1 MGDELKVALAMEV
14 KQEEVDYHDSVVPI
28 DGEGDCGESTF
39 NWNCLLSFNV
49 QRLQDAHTL
58 SSQAA
63 SSAAAAAS
71 SAVATAASVGAGGV
85 LGDAHPLAA
94 HHHHP
99 IYLQGS
105 AHSSGGSV
113 SSAGG
118 GSPTSPL
125 RPGKEE
131 ECSLH
136 GRSSTDERQPGVE
149 DDDDS
154 QDGSSSRAQYVSAN
168 CVVFTHYQGDAAS
181 VVDEHF
187 NRALDKTTHTKDSSP
202 MSTRNFPPSF
212 WNSQHYGGAGGG
224 GHHGTSAT
232 DLYSDHYHPGDAWY
246 QYSQHH
252 RAVHDYHHHNMAA
265 QYGGLLLPGSRLHMS
280 SHAPCKAMDWQH
292 PSIESAYSSYPTMS
306 GLEAQVQDSSKDLY
320 WF

>member
-1 MGDELKVALAMEV
+1 MDYFGAL
-14 KQEEVDYHDSVVPI
+14 
-28 DGEGDCGESTF
+28 DCDF
-39 NWNCLLSFNV
+39 MFNV

-58 SSQAA
+58 SSQASNSA
-63 SSAAAAAS
+63 SS
-71 SAVATAASVGAGGV
+71 VATASVGAGGV
-85 LGDAHPLAA
+85 LGDAHPLST
-94 HHHHP
+94 HPHHP
-99 IYLQGS
+99 LYLQGS

-113 SSAGG
+113 SSNGG

-136 GRSSTDERQPGVE
+136 GRSSTEDRQQGV

-154 QDGSSSRAQYVSAN
+154 QDAGSSRAQYVSAN

-187 NRALDKTTHTKDSSP
+187 NRALDKTATHSKDSSP
-202 MSTRNFPPSF
+202 MSARNFPPSF
-212 WNSQHYGGAGGG
+212 WNSQHYSGAGG
-224 GHHGTSAT
+224 GHHGTAA
-232 DLYSDHYHPGDAWY
+232 DLYSEHYHPGDAWY